1 MRKDEGP
8 DTDASIEARLRRLEE
23 IVQQLESEEVEL
35 ERSLAL
41 FEEGV
46 RLASEVKRALEESRL
61 RVKQILEGEELPFD
75 WEEKG

>member
-1 MRKDEGP
+1 MRRDEGP